1 MMTAP
6 ARTEIRFIRC
16 TFRMKTGRICNHL
29 ISTVRGDQWE
39 AQRVLDTTIECKRC
53 NNVFRLADFM

>member
-1 MMTAP
+1 MTAP
-6 ARTEIRFIRC
+6 ARTEMRSIRC
-16 TFRMKTGRICNHL
+16 TFRMKTGRICNHV
-29 ISTVRGDQWE
+29 ISVVRVDQWE